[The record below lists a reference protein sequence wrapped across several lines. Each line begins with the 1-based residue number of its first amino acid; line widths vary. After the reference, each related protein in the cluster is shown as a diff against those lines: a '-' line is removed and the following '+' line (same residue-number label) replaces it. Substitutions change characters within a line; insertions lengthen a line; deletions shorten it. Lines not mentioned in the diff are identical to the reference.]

1 MVQYDGSGVKEKFIL
16 TRSGRQGTVLSSDM
30 SGTCQTCG
38 ERMSVAVVTGSAS
51 GIGAAI
57 TRTIAGRFAEAEI
70 VGWDIAGAAP
80 VDVGSTASV
89 QTATAALPGPV
100 RHVVL
105 AAGVSRM
112 ALLTATTDEDWD
124 FQFRVNT
131 FGVFNCLR
139 SLVPVMEDGGAIVV
153 IDSMAGLRG
162 APLLSAYSAS
172 KFAVTG
178 LIEAATPEF
187 AVRGIRI
194 NGVCPMYVRT
204 PMQHR
209 ELRWEADALGS
220 TPEEVFDGYVRATPI
235 GRVAEPEDVADT
247 VAFLLGDDSRYM
259 TGSMLTVSGG
269 AHLGMVYRPKTAE

>member
-1 MVQYDGSGVKEKFIL
+1 
-16 TRSGRQGTVLSSDM
+16 
-30 SGTCQTCG
+30 
-38 ERMSVAVVTGSAS
+38 MSVAVVTGNAS

-57 TRTIAGRFAEAEI
+57 ARTVAARFPEAHV
-70 VGWDIAGAAP
+70 VGWDIAGSPP
-80 VDVGSTASV
+80 VDVGNSESV
-89 QTATAALPGPV
+89 RAATAALTEPV
-100 RHVVL
+100 RQVVL

-112 ALLTATTDEDWD
+112 ALLTETTDEDWD
-124 FQFRVNT
+124 FQFRVNA

-153 IDSMAGLRG
+153 IDSCAGLRG
-162 APLLSAYSAS
+162 APLLSAYCAS

-187 AVRGIRI
+187 ATRGIRI

-220 TPEEVFDGYVRATPI
+220 TPDEVFEGYERATPI

-247 VAFLLGDDSRYM
+247 VAFLLGNDSRYM

-269 AHLGMVYRPKTAE
+269 AHLGMVYRPKTTA

>member
-1 MVQYDGSGVKEKFIL
+1 
-16 TRSGRQGTVLSSDM
+16 M
-30 SGTCQTCG
+30 SL
-38 ERMSVAVVTGSAS
+38 AVVTGNAS

-57 TRTIAGRFAEAEI
+57 ARTVAERFPGTDV
-70 VGWDIAGAAP
+70 VGWDIAGTPA
-80 VDVGSTASV
+80 VDVGDTASV
-89 QTATAALPGPV
+89 RAAAAALPGPLTKI
-100 RHVVL
+100 VL

-112 ALLTATTDEDWD
+112 ALLVDTTDEDWD
-124 FQFRVNT
+124 FQFRVNA

-139 SLVPVMEDGGAIVV
+139 SLVPLMADGGSIVV

-178 LIEAATPEF
+178 LIEGATPEF
-187 AVRGIRI
+187 ANRGIRI

-209 ELRWEADALGS
+209 ELEWEAAALGTTPAEVFAGYESS
-220 TPEEVFDGYVRATPI
+220 TPL

-247 VAFLLGDDSRYM
+247 VVFLLGDDSRYM

-269 AHLGMVYRPKTAE
+269 AHLGMVYQPKTPS

>member
-1 MVQYDGSGVKEKFIL
+1 
-16 TRSGRQGTVLSSDM
+16 
-30 SGTCQTCG
+30 
-38 ERMSVAVVTGSAS
+38 MSVAVVTGNAS

-57 TRTIAGRFAEAEI
+57 ARTVAARFPDTDV
-70 VGWDIAGAAP
+70 VGWDIAAPTP
-80 VDVGSTASV
+80 VDVGSTESV
-89 QTATAALPGPV
+89 RAATAALHGSV
-100 RHVVL
+100 RHVAL

-112 ALLTATTDEDWD
+112 ALLTDTTDEDWD

-153 IDSMAGLRG
+153 IDSCAGLRG
-162 APLLSAYSAS
+162 APLLSAYCAS

-187 AVRGIRI
+187 ATRGIRI

-220 TPEEVFDGYVRATPI
+220 TPEQVFAGYERATPI
-235 GRVAEPEDVADT
+235 GRVAEPEEVADA
-247 VAFLLGDDSRYM
+247 VAFLLSNDSRYM

-269 AHLGMVYRPKTAE
+269 AHLGMVYRPKTTA